1 MVLIKFLI
9 IIFVFFYAF
18 IKSAHTSQILDYETE
33 TFISDLILEIKKTNN
48 IQKKINF
55 KIISDKE
62 INAFV
67 DQNDLIYIT
76 SGLIEYSPNFVALLS
91 VIAHE
96 IGHIESNHIKK
107 RQKSIKN
114 YKTLS
119 NLTNLSIIAGSL
131 VSKSPALIQGSIL
144 NSATVSNALI
154 NFSKEQERE
163 ADFYSIQT
171 LKKLNLYS
179 SSIVNLLK
187 IIDKKALEKGFD
199 KEKQRISSH
208 PYFNERI
215 EIIKFSKENKEENY
229 DFYKN
234 KKFNFI
240 KAKFIAYNDNIELI
254 NKLEY
259 PFSKYANAIQDSKK
273 GKLSNSLKKLNNLI
287 SNYPDNIY
295 LLETKADILFSYGYT
310 NEAVNF
316 YKVVLNKYPDNLY
329 ARIRIFENIDLENIS
344 ENERINMFND
354 NLNLLDKFINN
365 QNILNTYLKLAKYN
379 KKKEWIDF
387 LNFWINKNND
397 DINII
402 NKEIDK
408 FSNSSDKDLLVLVR
422 SIKNKFL

>member
-9 IIFVFFYAF
+9 IIFIFFYAG
-18 IKSAHTSQILDYETE
+18 IKSAYSSQILDYETE

-131 VSKSPALIQGSIL
+131 VSKSPAMIQGSIL

-187 IIDKKALEKGFD
+187 IIEKKALEKGFD

-310 NEAVNF
+310 NEAVSF

-354 NLNLLDKFINN
+354 NLNLLIKFINN

>member
-1 MVLIKFLI
+1 M
-9 IIFVFFYAF
+9 
-18 IKSAHTSQILDYETE
+18 
-33 TFISDLILEIKKTNN
+33 
-48 IQKKINF
+48 
-55 KIISDKE
+55 
-62 INAFV
+62 
-67 DQNDLIYIT
+67 
-76 SGLIEYSPNFVALLS
+76 
-91 VIAHE
+91 
-96 IGHIESNHIKK
+96 
-107 RQKSIKN
+107 
-114 YKTLS
+114 
-119 NLTNLSIIAGSL
+119 
-131 VSKSPALIQGSIL
+131 IQGSIL

-187 IIDKKALEKGFD
+187 IIEKKALEKGFD

-379 KKKEWIDF
+379 KKNGLI
-387 LNFWINKNND
+387 
-397 DINII
+397 
-402 NKEIDK
+402 
-408 FSNSSDKDLLVLVR
+408 S
-422 SIKNKFL
+422 

>member
-9 IIFVFFYAF
+9 IIFVFFYVG
-18 IKSAHTSQILDYETE
+18 IKSAYSSQILDYETE

-187 IIDKKALEKGFD
+187 IIEKKALEKGFD

>member
-18 IKSAHTSQILDYETE
+18 IKSAYSSQILDYETE

-187 IIDKKALEKGFD
+187 IIEKKALEKGFD

>member
-1 MVLIKFLI
+1 M
-9 IIFVFFYAF
+9 
-18 IKSAHTSQILDYETE
+18 
-33 TFISDLILEIKKTNN
+33 
-48 IQKKINF
+48 
-55 KIISDKE
+55 
-62 INAFV
+62 
-67 DQNDLIYIT
+67 
-76 SGLIEYSPNFVALLS
+76 
-91 VIAHE
+91 
-96 IGHIESNHIKK
+96 
-107 RQKSIKN
+107 
-114 YKTLS
+114 
-119 NLTNLSIIAGSL
+119 
-131 VSKSPALIQGSIL
+131 IQGSIL

-187 IIDKKALEKGFD
+187 IIEKKALEKGFD

-344 ENERINMFND
+344 ENERINMFNN
-354 NLNLLDKFINN
+354 NLNLLVKFINN

>member
-9 IIFVFFYAF
+9 IIFVFFYAG
-18 IKSAHTSQILDYETE
+18 IKSAYSSQILDYETE
-33 TFISDLILEIKKTNN
+33 TFISDLILEIKKINN

-131 VSKSPALIQGSIL
+131 VSKSPALIQGSVL

-187 IIDKKALEKGFD
+187 IIEKKALEKGFD

-344 ENERINMFND
+344 ENERINMFKD
-354 NLNLLDKFINN
+354 NLNLLIKFINN

>member
-18 IKSAHTSQILDYETE
+18 IKSAYSSQILDYETE

-131 VSKSPALIQGSIL
+131 VSKSPALIQGSVL

-187 IIDKKALEKGFD
+187 IIEKKALEKGFD

-365 QNILNTYLKLAKYN
+365 QN
-379 KKKEWIDF
+379 
-387 LNFWINKNND
+387 
-397 DINII
+397 
-402 NKEIDK
+402 
-408 FSNSSDKDLLVLVR
+408 
-422 SIKNKFL
+422 